1 MPQTAIDGRRKAY
14 FKLSSEIAR
23 LDNAQLLDVFK
34 NNATNTANS
43 GWGTNQTLT
52 FGTSQV
58 FAKRIPVTDL
68 EYKNLFSTKNLYNL
82 PTYFNYGLGSTGL
95 GVFRELVTHIKTTQ
109 WVLDG
114 EIATFPLM
122 YHYRI
127 VPFSGPRSPVDQAQL
142 NGYVNDWG
150 NREEVRQYCLDRAIA
165 THELVLFLEYIP
177 YVLGEWLP
185 NNPHKLQ
192 THLYGLRTTI
202 DFLRS
207 KGIIHFDAHFFNA
220 VTDGE
225 RAYLTDFGLAL
236 DQSFALTRHEESF
249 FEQHKLYDY
258 GEILRNLGFLMRSAY
273 NARPESDRLR
283 IAQKYLVE
291 PDLKPYEITAIMLDN
306 IQKIQADGDIDLDD
320 FYVESVI
327 KYRRI
332 IALMQ
337 NFFADMVEN
346 SQKDTAFPHIE
357 LEHLLKETGYLA

>member
-1 MPQTAIDGRRKAY
+1 MPQSTIDSRKEAY
-14 FKLSSEIAR
+14 FKLSSEIAQ
-23 LDNAQLLDVFK
+23 LDNTQLLSLFK
-34 NNATNTANS
+34 ENATNTANS

-52 FGTSQV
+52 FGKSQV

-82 PTYFNYGLGSTGL
+82 PTHCNYGLGSTGL
-95 GVFRELVTHIKTTQ
+95 GVFRELVTHIKTTH
-109 WVLDG
+109 WVLEE

-127 VPFSGPRSPVDQAQL
+127 IPFSEPRSPADQTQL
-142 NGYVNDWG
+142 NSYVNYWG
-150 NREEVRQYCLDRAIA
+150 GSEEVRQYCLDRAIA

-185 NNPHKLQ
+185 NNPHRLQ
-192 THLYGLRTTI
+192 DNLCDLHTTI

-207 KGIIHFDAHFFNA
+207 KGIIHFDAHFFNV

-225 RAYLTDFGLAL
+225 QAYLTDFGLAL
-236 DQSFALTRHEESF
+236 DQSFALTRHEEFF
-249 FEQHKLYDY
+249 FEQHSLYDH
-258 GEILRNLGFLMRSAY
+258 GEILRNLGWLMRSAY
-273 NARPESDRLR
+273 NACPESDKLR
-283 IAQKYLVE
+283 IAQKYHIK
-291 PDLKPYEITAIMLDN
+291 PALKSHEITATMFEN

-320 FYVESVI
+320 FYVKSVV

-332 IALMQ
+332 IELMQ

-346 SQKDTAFPHIE
+346 NRKDTAFPHAE
-357 LEHLLKETGYLA
+357 LERLLKETGYLA